1 MIEYLNTYASNIVFF
16 LLLMVFL
23 KMFLNNKKYVNYIDV
38 ILGFL
43 LILILIEPITKVFSM
58 ENIDFKVLQEEQV
71 NIEEYMSMGDDYI
84 SSMSAKTMKKQIEG
98 LLVDYDY
105 EIYDTTISFDEEY
118 NLKSIN
124 IILEDSTIFEVSVD
138 QINIEGQ
145 GAVVESLEILE
156 IKNLISD
163 FYNLSLSHINVWIK

>member
-156 IKNLISD
+156 IKNLVKD